1 MWTYKSMT
9 KILNLIRKKI
19 GVFEI
24 KNEITSEQC
33 KLFTKMAE

>member
-1 MWTYKSMT
+1 M
-9 KILNLIRKKI
+9 NLQEYDKNIEFNSKKI